1 MLQYGWTEGLVV
13 LDVSAMERKT
23 IRRVILTKTEGFIL
37 LLDYSSFI
45 RLFLIK
51 MMILIFALKNQS

>member
-45 RLFLIK
+45 RLF
-51 MMILIFALKNQS
+51 